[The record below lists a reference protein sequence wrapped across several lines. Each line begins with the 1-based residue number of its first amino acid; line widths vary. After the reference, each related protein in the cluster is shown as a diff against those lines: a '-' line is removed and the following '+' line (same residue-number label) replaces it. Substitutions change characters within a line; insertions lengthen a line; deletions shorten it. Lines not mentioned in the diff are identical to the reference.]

1 MYLFKDTAVMPSHT
15 AIHIRGKSFVIEPL
29 DRNGIVYVN
38 CQPVSQRNLQ
48 NGDFINIG
56 STQFTFGT
64 KDV

>member
-1 MYLFKDTAVMPSHT
+1 MPSHT